1 LNGFE
6 SPSIDATGLAETKH
20 VAQNKRETRMAINCF
35 CIMEFWREIEK
46 KTEWLF
52 YRQQSLIFIRYR
64 VSW

>member
-20 VAQNKRETRMAINCF
+20 VAQNKREARMTINCF

-46 KTEWLF
+46 KPNG
-52 YRQQSLIFIRYR
+52 YFIDNNR
-64 VSW
+64 